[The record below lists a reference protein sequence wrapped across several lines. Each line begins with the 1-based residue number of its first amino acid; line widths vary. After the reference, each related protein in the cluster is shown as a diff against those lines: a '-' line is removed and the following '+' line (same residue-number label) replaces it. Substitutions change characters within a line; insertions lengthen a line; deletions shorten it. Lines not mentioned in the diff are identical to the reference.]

1 MLCFYYNAVVST
13 QCWAFINALLL
24 MLLRAHNAVLLLM
37 LLRTHNAV
45 RLMLLGAHNTVLLMV
60 LGAHDAVLLMLV
72 RAQNAALLIFS
83 CLFTG
88 SAESSHRNDTNP
100 RKTQFR
106 VVWFPAEIE

>member
-1 MLCFYYNAVVST
+1 MLLRAHNVVLLLILLRTHDAV
-13 QCWAFINALLL
+13 LL
-24 MLLRAHNAVLLLM
+24 MLLRAHNVVLLM
-37 LLRTHNAV
+37 LSR
-45 RLMLLGAHNTVLLMV
+45 AHN
-60 LGAHDAVLLMLV
+60 AVLLMLV

-106 VVWFPAEIE
+106 VMWFPAEIE

>member
-1 MLCFYYNAVVST
+1 MLLGAHNAV
-13 QCWAFINALLL
+13 LLL
-24 MLLRAHNAVLLLM
+24 LLRTHNAVLLLM

-45 RLMLLGAHNTVLLMV
+45 LLILLGAQ
-60 LGAHDAVLLMLV
+60 DAVLLMLV

-106 VVWFPAEIE
+106 VTWFPAEIE

>member
-1 MLCFYYNAVVST
+1 
-13 QCWAFINALLL
+13 
-24 MLLRAHNAVLLLM
+24 
-37 LLRTHNAV
+37 
-45 RLMLLGAHNTVLLMV
+45 MLLGAHN
-60 LGAHDAVLLMLV
+60 AVASTQCCAFINAVANTQCCAVNAVASTQCCAFNAVASTQCCAFNAVAMLLMLV

-106 VVWFPAEIE
+106 VMWFPAEIE

>member
-1 MLCFYYNAVVST
+1 
-13 QCWAFINALLL
+13 
-24 MLLRAHNAVLLLM
+24 
-37 LLRTHNAV
+37 
-45 RLMLLGAHNTVLLMV
+45 MLLGAHN
-60 LGAHDAVLLMLV
+60 AVASTQCCAFINAVANTQCRAVASTQCCAFNAVDMLLMLV

-106 VVWFPAEIE
+106 VMWFPAEIE